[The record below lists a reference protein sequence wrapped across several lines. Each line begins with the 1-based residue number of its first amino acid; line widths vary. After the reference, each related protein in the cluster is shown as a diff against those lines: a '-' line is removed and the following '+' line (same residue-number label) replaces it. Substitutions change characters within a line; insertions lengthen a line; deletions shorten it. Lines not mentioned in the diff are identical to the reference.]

1 LLTAIFQANLPSE
14 QPMISPEGKP
24 TAKTSAQTLEWQMC
38 EDERDWDAAQHPF
51 ATAPAQIESQAWTLG
66 KLRRWGVPA
75 ACIVL
80 SLALLGGWLWQR
92 AQAGLAELESELEAE
107 IVAELWRDRESHAL
121 DQMSEA
127 SLLNSVET
135 SNDPVEIVTE
145 VEIRDVGSDWAVVE
159 VLLKL
164 TAGGSSYRQARVY
177 HDRGL
182 GWVRGEVT
190 AAHWGEARQLETE
203 YFIIHYRTLDE
214 AAVMQAAPQL
224 DTLYPELLNSLH
236 RELTVSEKLR
246 VTVDPEYVL
255 GMHVRNTGPQV
266 GIVVASPS
274 ATLAP
279 EEVAASDLLLQSI
292 MLKMYNRLPIHA
304 PTNDNLPSSW
314 FRIHDSLRLWFIWE
328 HELPLAVW
336 RKPLVKWI
344 LEAAEDGARPAKFDV
359 PAFADEL
366 CLHHGLWMLSPLDIA
381 VPILCWDRYAG
392 EQKVTTWPSYETIAE
407 LSPGSLIYSAPI
419 TSVNSST
426 YQEVQGWQVPYTVIL
441 ATVFEYVA
449 SRYGSERIPLLLA
462 AIPEHDRAETLIPA
476 VFDVSLAEFTE
487 GWRAFLAERYE
498 LTQ

>member
-1 LLTAIFQANLPSE
+1 
-14 QPMISPEGKP
+14 
-24 TAKTSAQTLEWQMC
+24 
-38 EDERDWDAAQHPF
+38 
-51 ATAPAQIESQAWTLG
+51 
-66 KLRRWGVPA
+66 
-75 ACIVL
+75 
-80 SLALLGGWLWQR
+80 
-92 AQAGLAELESELEAE
+92 
-107 IVAELWRDRESHAL
+107 
-121 DQMSEA
+121 
-127 SLLNSVET
+127 
-135 SNDPVEIVTE
+135 
-145 VEIRDVGSDWAVVE
+145 VVE

-164 TAGGSSYRQARVY
+164 TADGSSYRQTRVY

-182 GWVRGEVT
+182 GWVRGEIT

-236 RELTVSEKLR
+236 RKLTVSEKLR
-246 VTVDPEYVL
+246 VTIDPEYIL
-255 GMHVRNTGPQV
+255 GMTVHKTGSQV

-279 EEVAASDLLLQSI
+279 EELAASDLLLQAI
-292 MLKMYNRLPIHA
+292 VIKIFNRLTINT
-304 PTNDNLPSSW
+304 PTSYNLPGSW
-314 FRIHDSLRLWFIWE
+314 VRIHNSLRIWFIWE

-336 RKPLVKWI
+336 RKPLVEWI
-344 LEAAEDGARPAKFDV
+344 LHVSGDAARQAESDI

-366 CLHHGLWMLSPLDIA
+366 CLHHSLWMLSPLDID
-381 VPILCWDRYAG
+381 VPIYCGDRYAG
-392 EQKVTTWPSYETIAE
+392 NQKVTTWPSHETIAE
-407 LSPGSLIYSAPI
+407 LFPGSLIYSAPV
-419 TSVNSST
+419 TSDSWSA
-426 YQEVQGWQVPYTVIL
+426 YQEVQEWQVPYTVIL

-498 LTQ
+498 LTR